1 MAVNQ
6 VSAVLAANVLEH
18 ATRPRNAH
26 ISLNVHL
33 KTFFVTQNALLMM
46 NVLATRNAIQMDIV

>member
-6 VSAVLAANVLEH
+6 VSAVLAANVLEP
-18 ATRPRNAH
+18 ATRHKNAH

-33 KTFFVTQNALLMM
+33 TTVFVTQNALLMM
-46 NVLATRNAIQMDIV
+46 NVLATRHAIQMDTV

>member
-46 NVLATRNAIQMDIV
+46 NVLATRHAIQMDTV